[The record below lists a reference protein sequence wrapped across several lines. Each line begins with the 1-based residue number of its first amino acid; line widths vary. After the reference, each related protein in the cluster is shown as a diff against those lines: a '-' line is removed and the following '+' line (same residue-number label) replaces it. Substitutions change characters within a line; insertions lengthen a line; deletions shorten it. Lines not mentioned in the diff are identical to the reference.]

1 MSWQLGAFG
10 LLALALAAGFAWYER
25 TRPDARILAL
35 VATLAALAALGRVA
49 FAALPNVKPS
59 TDIVLI
65 AGYAL
70 GAAPGFVVG
79 ALTGLVSNFF
89 FGQGPWTMWQ
99 MAAWAATGAA
109 GAGLAVLTRGRVR
122 RWPLALVCMVVGY
135 GFAAVQDVG
144 DWVTYSDHSA
154 AQLGVY
160 VGKGTGFDLLHAG
173 GCLVFAL
180 AFGPALLRSLQRFR
194 RRLQVTWLPAQG
206 LTGAIAAIVLVA
218 SVGLSRPASARAA
231 VTPASYLLGAQ
242 NRDGGF
248 GSAPGAPSSALY
260 AGWAALG
267 LAADHLNPAA
277 VARSGPSVLAYIG
290 ATLSSGLD
298 VGSLE
303 RTILIVRAAGANPA
317 AFAGRNL
324 VAMLA
329 GDVRGDGS
337 VAEQTNLTA
346 FAVLAL
352 RAASAAGAAPAGGR
366 TLHWLAAQQNS
377 DGGFGFGMAGA
388 ASDVDDTGAVL
399 EALGPVGPAGV
410 LRRAVAFIRSAQNG
424 DGGLPSQ
431 PGGPSNAQSTAWA
444 IQGLLAAGVDPV
456 SVRHGGGSLLGYLS
470 SLIAPDGHVRYAA
483 GVDQTPVWVTGEAM
497 MALARSPLPLAPVP
511 APTPAAPAGSGSAT
525 RSSATSS
532 SGPSRRSAVHGA
544 AHAAA
549 TGHRTPRRRAIAR
562 SPASAGVGQILAAD
576 ESGLVAELMRILT
589 PLAGNSGY

>member
-10 LLALALAAGFAWYER
+10 VLALALAAGFAWYER

-65 AGYAL
+65 SGYAL

-89 FGQGPWTMWQ
+89 FGQGPWTVWQ
-99 MAAWAATGAA
+99 MAAWAATGAG
-109 GAGLAVLTRGRVR
+109 GAGLALLTRRRIR
-122 RWPLALVCMVVGY
+122 RWPLALVCMLVGY
-135 GFAAVQDVG
+135 AFAAVQDVG
-144 DWVTYSDHSA
+144 DWVTYSDHST
-154 AQLGVY
+154 AQLEVY
-160 VGKGTGFDLLHAG
+160 VGKGTGFDLVHAA
-173 GCLVFAL
+173 GCLAFAL

-194 RRLQVTWLPAQG
+194 RRLQVTWLPAPG
-206 LTGAIAAIVLVA
+206 LSGAIAAIALLGSVA
-218 SVGLSRPASARAA
+218 VGLSRPSVARSSG
-231 VTPASYLLGAQ
+231 TPAGYLLSVQ

-248 GSAPGAPSSALY
+248 GAGSGAPSSVLY

-267 LAADHLNPAA
+267 LASDHINPDA

-290 ATLSSGLD
+290 STLSSALD

-303 RTILIVRAAGANPA
+303 RTILVVHAAGADPA

-329 GDVRGDGS
+329 GAVRHDGS

-352 RAASAAGAAPAGGR
+352 RAAGAPVGAR
-366 TLHWLAAQQNS
+366 TLRWLVAEQNA
-377 DGGFGFGMAGA
+377 DGGFGFARAGA

-399 EALGPVGPAGV
+399 EALGPIGPASAV
-410 LRRAVAFIRSAQNG
+410 RRAAAFVRDAQNR
-424 DGGLPSQ
+424 DGGMPSQ

-444 IQGLLAAGVDPV
+444 VQGLLAAGVDPAGV
-456 SVRHGGGSLLGYLS
+456 HHGGGSPLAYLGA
-470 SLIAPDGHVRYAA
+470 LIAPDGHVRYAA

-497 MALARSPLPLAPVP
+497 MALARAPLPLAAVP
-511 APTPAAPAGSGSAT
+511 APAPTAPAGSGSPAHSRPT
-525 RSSATSS
+525 PRS
-532 SGPSRRSAVHGA
+532 GLSRRKAGQPGA
-544 AHAAA
+544 RAPV
-549 TGHRTPRRRAIAR
+549 RDRRAAR
-562 SPASAGVGQILAAD
+562 HRELSAPAPAGIGDVLAAD
-576 ESGLVAELMRILT
+576 ESGLVAELMRVLG
-589 PLAGNSGY
+589 PLAGNSSY